1 MEGVD
6 VWGALRAAL
15 PADSGLRAGG
25 VLPGAD
31 RGDGRRRDQLR
42 VPLQGDPAAVGAT
55 LNYTLQTWPQTVSST
70 GTRGFFVD
78 ASMAIRHCTCGG
90 AGCTADA
97 TDAPI
102 EQMPVDC

>member
-1 MEGVD
+1 M
-6 VWGALRAAL
+6 AMY
-15 PADSGLRAGG
+15 GG
-25 VLPGAD
+25 RCGQLYPPIPDYGPGAFCLGLTGATD
-31 RGDGRRRDQLR
+31 DVVTSYVYRY
-42 VPLQGDPAAVGAT
+42 QGDPAAVGAT